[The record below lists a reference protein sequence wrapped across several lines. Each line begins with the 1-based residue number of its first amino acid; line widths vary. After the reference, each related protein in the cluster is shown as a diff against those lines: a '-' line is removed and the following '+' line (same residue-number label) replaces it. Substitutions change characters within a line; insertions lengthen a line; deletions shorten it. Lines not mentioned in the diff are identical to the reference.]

1 MKKALSV
8 FLMIAVAFGVFADDP
23 VADVNVAEF
32 SGNAA
37 VQWGVDLDSG
47 TTGFQNSTEVNL
59 KLNLLKGGSKST
71 TGDGVWGELVLKAD
85 GDPIQWQQKKFS
97 DDAFEANKGMQDAID
112 NNPLANVKRKTND
125 T

>member
-8 FLMIAVAFGVFADDP
+8 FLMAAMAFGAFADEP

-37 VQWGVDLDSG
+37 VTWGVDLDSG

-59 KLNLLKGGSKST
+59 KLNLKLVYHFKDKSS
-71 TGDGVWGELVLKAD
+71 
-85 GDPIQWQQKKFS
+85 I
-97 DDAFEANKGMQDAID
+97 M
-112 NNPLANVKRKTND
+112 
-125 T
+125 

>member
-8 FLMIAVAFGVFADDP
+8 FLMIAVAFGAFADEP

-47 TTGFQNSTEVNL
+47 TTGFQNSTEVEPAE
-59 KLNLLKGGSKST
+59 G
-71 TGDGVWGELVLKAD
+71 
-85 GDPIQWQQKKFS
+85 WQQ
-97 DDAFEANKGMQDAID
+97 EHHRRRRVG
-112 NNPLANVKRKTND
+112 
-125 T
+125 